1 MFKML
6 EERNI
11 ADYKIKESE
20 YLSLDSEI
28 ELLEKQITMSRII
41 ATEDDVIISEKLV
54 GRPVNFGEEL
64 VKLADIN
71 NLIFQFEVPKKLVQ
85 YVRSK

>member
-28 ELLEKQITMSRII
+28 ELLEK
-41 ATEDDVIISEKLV
+41 
-54 GRPVNFGEEL
+54 
-64 VKLADIN
+64 
-71 NLIFQFEVPKKLVQ
+71 
-85 YVRSK
+85 

>member
-1 MFKML
+1 
-6 EERNI
+6 
-11 ADYKIKESE
+11 
-20 YLSLDSEI
+20 
-28 ELLEKQITMSRII
+28 MSRII